1 MVNHSVV
8 FALIS
13 IGQTVISGNSVVA
26 QWLELHAPTAE
37 LQLQSLVGEQRSCKP
52 HGASSPEFLERGKSM

>member
-37 LQLQSLVGEQRSCKP
+37 W
-52 HGASSPEFLERGKSM
+52 FDT